1 MPTFMPDD
9 ELAAAAEAGDV
20 AAVAM
25 RADEFARA
33 VVLQLESTRA
43 RADAAKIDAE
53 QTCSLIEQKYMAVNS
68 ENAQLEQEKAQLA
81 VALETRSTELAEARA
96 AAHLLE
102 LEAMKKDGEL
112 QRAGVQLNELRRAR
126 KELLDLNGQKDQ
138 ELEERNASIKSYLDK
153 IVALTEQQASQQGS
167 HLEEQAELLRAKTTL
182 TRFQQEVDLL
192 KQHNAWL
199 NDELSSKSEALLR
212 DRRKAADVEAGLQSK
227 LAEAES
233 QVKEL
238 TAANVRAKERIHDL
252 EGLLGQ
258 LRQELKFANEEAS
271 SQEGQYSA
279 EIVLAKKLADLYKAS
294 AEDANNKATELEG
307 VVKAME
313 VHIKQLEE
321 LPQQLQSEKERNE
334 ALQKANIGWESA
346 RQQLEEELAGAK
358 EALAKAQVVDEGN
371 MQLALAGHRDTRE
384 RFVEPLDM
392 QLAVVLHGSTN
403 VPPQL
408 PQYVSGT
415 ALAASLLRDGW
426 SLSTMYEKYQEAA
439 DAWRHE
445 RQARQHAEVI
455 LERVR
460 IEIEKRAEF
469 LTQERDEHAQ
479 VLVAYSVI
487 EGKLKEA
494 AEERLSM
501 RTRIRDCMADLRKKD
516 RDIKSLEK
524 EVADLQN
531 QVTVLLKEGTDK
543 DGRLLD
549 TEGAEAPST
558 PPHNDESGSDAI
570 ITERLVNVK
579 DIHSLVEHN
588 TQLRTLARTLAR
600 EIEEKEVELKEKY
613 AEELEKRSEENMAR
627 IEQLLEQFRE
637 QSRIVNAV
645 QGQASMFKRLYQE
658 ELQARTSIG
667 TLQRVQYTSTLQEAR
682 SEESPNFKELFEKA
696 QEELKS
702 MREDTSQHLKDLQRE
717 VDKAREEA
725 SSARMERARS
735 DGEAKYA
742 REQHEAMLRSLDEQ
756 RLEMEGVLRRNMG
769 FAQTITDYQKRIRDS
784 AEAVQAAE
792 EASRR
797 LSIEVSVLE
806 KEKDLLASVERRAS
820 EEVSSL
826 SQKVHHLQAMLDSKL
841 EADDAKEATRRAEK
855 AKAEDELRR
864 LQREWADSKRELE
877 QERSHTRDILA
888 ARDAAVRESSLR
900 VEGALKEVEEARNAA
915 NAAETKSQILQ
926 AKVEQ
931 LETNLQKAD
940 EKLTLV
946 LKGDK
951 GPGDSPSVG
960 RLPEREAEASGS
972 SDGYHSKL
980 LVGAALQARDE
991 LERAKEDLEAT
1002 KSHLDQYKRIS
1013 VANEEALN
1021 SMSKAHEQFKQE
1033 ANQFKEN
1040 SEAELVALRGHIDE
1054 LEADL
1059 TSHSQAKATRKEEEK
1074 AALMRAEA
1082 QQSEVR
1088 STLESTIKELDETR
1102 TQLET
1107 MKKDVEHHHQR
1118 WREAQNN
1125 YEQQVLRQG
1134 DTIREL
1140 TTVSEQLLAAR
1151 QELAAVRGRAET
1163 AEAELDAAKVANEA
1177 AADISGQELAELRK
1191 KVDELEKQNKV
1202 LLDRLGALQVS
1213 SAEVGGTVDRER
1225 GDTDMQEVIRYLRRS
1240 KETVEA
1246 ELALL
1251 KQERGR
1257 LLKQLDA
1264 AEHAAEEAQ
1273 AQLRAE
1279 QEKLRGSL
1287 HTADEFQNLKSQAEQ
1302 VNLLRESNAML
1313 REENRRSFEDSR
1325 TWREKLRKL
1334 QDEQAPLHAK
1344 VREKQVELEASGKEI
1359 ETYKAEAH
1367 RWQTRVNQ
1375 LLEKYK
1381 AVDLDEYQRV
1391 QSELDESKRA
1401 IQSKDEEIDA
1411 LKKKMA
1417 DTEEELKKRTA
1428 SETRVKELE
1437 HNLQEQRSRATKLDE
1452 ELVTAR
1458 HEKRRIEVLAARH
1471 KARAEQVSKEKDEG
1485 REKGHEQLL
1494 KERDAL
1500 RSEKENAKKEFEK
1513 EREVALKAKED
1524 MTKERESLLKQV
1536 QDLKAAIERGNYAA
1550 GNSEASSKAKE
1561 QKLQTLERLLN
1572 EEKQKR
1578 KRDTKDF
1585 TGLADRAT
1593 QKHQDVLAQV
1603 EVLRAELNNLR
1614 SKPDGNSKPLGEL
1627 PAEVALAKAS
1637 ESYTTSISDLQQA
1650 GAAHGE
1656 GEAAK
1661 AGTGPSN
1668 PEDGSATGVPQQQ
1681 APAGLPPVAAAAPSS
1696 EHPNQPAAAATAA
1709 MPNTAAAATTSPA
1722 KAVMPPAAPIP
1733 AHAPAAT
1740 EVRQISGT
1748 GSTIPTTGSG
1758 TLRPTGAGG
1767 RGRAVP
1773 AGRGVLGAGS
1783 LRRPPFS
1790 QPTKG
1795 AAGGRAGGRGV
1806 AKDDLTERAAFME
1819 AQLRQMLLS
1828 GQQQRGS
1835 PAAPEVAAAA
1845 GATAV
1850 AKDPSPEG
1858 ERRAEGDE
1866 KAEEV
1871 KLEGGAEREGHGE
1884 EGEIKEEKEAEE
1896 GARRTLRRFVRPMIG
1911 TAPAPPAAP
1920 TISRPLPVTTKAP
1933 DQMQAPPA
1941 RVTTAAA
1948 TTTAAQ
1954 VESGRDPTTEA
1965 QGTPIEVVSGEPQS
1979 AALAPAPEPTK
1990 SAIASGLGSEIVLLG
2005 KRPVPEAEGD
2015 TSPAASADAA
2025 PPEGGGPP
2033 APKRVR
2039 EVSAAQTADLQEPEA
2054 GISNGAP
2061 AAAPAAAEPGKDLD
2075 AEVGNAAAADAS
2087 TELVGVLVETITV
2100 TPMSIAIEEE
2110 VILDDVADA
2119 AAVEAEAIEEEEQ
2132 QTLDVGE
2139 AEEQVAKRPRTEEAE
2154 TVPEKHEETDMMQV
2168 VEDVPGADAEEGEIE
2183 VAPEIPVTDAQ
2194 ATGLVVEAA
2203 ANAEDQQLETGE
2215 VAVGEVGHDA
2225 GMPEAE
2231 APALPSAQDNEVAME
2246 EAGEQPEEATAAAVT
2261 AEPAADAEAP
2271 INVVNEAT
2279 APTSQVEGAPVVDGT
2294 SSKEGVNA
2302 QAKDVAAEAQQLNPA
2317 SAGTDA
2323 PSEPVPPQ
2331 DSPVRITRRA
2341 TAAARGRG
2349 RLSVGKEPQK
2359 AGDGLLPAPGMGA
2372 ASTGSSV
2379 QERASQGAALQLL
2392 ASGGLS
2398 TPAVGFPCRGG
2409 KVSPPGRG
2417 AVPPSPGTRSGR
2429 GKAGAAQKLMKAVKE
2444 TRVGH
2449 AARGG
2454 GTARGGRLIS
2464 LQGAPSRGVPPPPA
2478 STDAPA
2484 DSTNEKE
2491 PDGQGL

>member
-9 ELAAAAEAGDV
+9 ELAAAVEAGDV

-68 ENAQLEQEKAQLA
+68 ENAQLEQEKAQLT

-96 AAHLLE
+96 AAHVLE

-212 DRRKAADVEAGLQSK
+212 DRRNAADIEAGLQSK

-238 TAANVRAKERIHDL
+238 TAANVRAKERVQDL

-258 LRQELKFANEEAS
+258 LRQELKVANEEAS
-271 SQEGQYSA
+271 SQEGQFSA

-294 AEDANNKATELEG
+294 AEDDNNKATELEG

-334 ALQKANIGWESA
+334 ALQKEWESA

-358 EALAKAQVVDEGN
+358 EALAKAQLVDEGN
-371 MQLALAGHRDTRE
+371 MQLALAGHRDSRE

-460 IEIEKRAEF
+460 VEIEKRAEF

-479 VLVAYSVI
+479 VLVSYSVV

-531 QVTVLLKEGTDK
+531 QVTVLLKEGTEK

-549 TEGAEAPST
+549 IEGAEAPST

-702 MREDTSQHLKDLQRE
+702 MKEDTSQHLKDLQRE

-742 REQHEAMLRSLDEQ
+742 REQHEATLRSLDEQ

-769 FAQTITDYQKRIRDS
+769 FAQTITDYQKRMRDS

-806 KEKDLLASVERRAS
+806 REKDLLASVERRAS

-826 SQKVHHLQAMLDSKL
+826 SQKVHHLQAMLDSKR
-841 EADDAKEATRRAEK
+841 EADDAEEATRRADK
-855 AKAEDELRR
+855 VKAEDELRR

-888 ARDAAVRESSLR
+888 ARDAAVRESSLK

-931 LETNLQKAD
+931 LETDLQKAD

-946 LKGDK
+946 LKGDRSM
-951 GPGDSPSVG
+951 GDSPSVG
-960 RLPEREAEASGS
+960 LLPEREAEARGS
-972 SDGYHSKL
+972 SDGYHIRL
-980 LVGAALQARDE
+980 LVGVTLQARDE

-1040 SEAELVALRGHIDE
+1040 SEAELAALRGRIDE

-1059 TSHSQAKATRKEEEK
+1059 ASRSQAEATRKEEEK

-1088 STLESTIKELDETR
+1088 STLESTMKELDESR
-1102 TQLET
+1102 TQLEI

-1163 AEAELDAAKVANEA
+1163 AEAELDAVKVVNEA
-1177 AADISGQELAELRK
+1177 AAEISGQEMAELRK

-1202 LLDRLGALQVS
+1202 LLDRLEVVQVS

-1225 GDTDMQEVIRYLRRS
+1225 GGTDMQEVIRYLRRS

-1264 AEHAAEEAQ
+1264 AELAAEEAQ

-1287 HTADEFQNLKSQAEQ
+1287 YTAVEFQNLKSQAEQ

-1334 QDEQAPLHAK
+1334 QDEQAPLQAK
-1344 VREKQVELEASGKEI
+1344 VREKQVELEASGREI

-1401 IQSKDEEIDA
+1401 IQSKDEEVDA
-1411 LKKKMA
+1411 LKNKMA
-1417 DTEEELKKRTA
+1417 EIDEELKKRTA
-1428 SETRVKELE
+1428 SEMRVKELE

-1452 ELVTAR
+1452 EL
-1458 HEKRRIEVLAARH
+1458 
-1471 KARAEQVSKEKDEG
+1471 ARAEQVSKEKDEG

-1500 RSEKENAKKEFEK
+1500 RSEKENAKKEYEK
-1513 EREVALKAKED
+1513 EREVAMQAKEEL
-1524 MTKERESLLKQV
+1524 TKERESLLKQV
-1536 QDLKAAIERGNYAA
+1536 QDLKAAIERGNHAA
-1550 GNSEASSKAKE
+1550 GNSEASSKARE

-1578 KRDTKDF
+1578 KRDAKDF
-1585 TGLADRAT
+1585 TGLADRAF

-1650 GAAHGE
+1650 GAAHAE

-1661 AGTGPSN
+1661 AGTGPSI
-1668 PEDGSATGVPQQQ
+1668 PEDGSGTGVPQQQ

-1696 EHPNQPAAAATAA
+1696 EQPSQPVAAATAVL
-1709 MPNTAAAATTSPA
+1709 PSTAAAATTSSA
-1722 KAVMPPAAPIP
+1722 KAAMPPAAPTP
-1733 AHAPAAT
+1733 AHALPAT
-1740 EVRQISGT
+1740 EARQTYNT
-1748 GSTIPTTGSG
+1748 GSTISMSGSG
-1758 TLRPTGAGG
+1758 TMRPTGAGG

-1773 AGRGVLGAGS
+1773 AGRGVLGPGS

-1795 AAGGRAGGRGV
+1795 AAGGRGGGRGV
-1806 AKDDLTERAAFME
+1806 ARDDLTERAAFME

-1828 GQQQRGS
+1828 GQQRGT
-1835 PAAPEVAAAA
+1835 PAAPEAAAAA

-1858 ERRAEGDE
+1858 ERKAEGDE

-1871 KLEGGAEREGHGE
+1871 KPEGGAEREGHGE

-1896 GARRTLRRFVRPMIG
+1896 GTRRTLRRFVRPMIG
-1911 TAPAPPAAP
+1911 TAPAPPTAP
-1920 TISRPLPVTTKAP
+1920 MISRPLPVTTKAP
-1933 DQMQAPPA
+1933 DQMQAPPG
-1941 RVTTAAA
+1941 RVAAAAA
-1948 TTTAAQ
+1948 TTAAAQ
-1954 VESGRDPTTEA
+1954 VESSRDPTIEA
-1965 QGTPIEVVSGEPQS
+1965 QRAPIEVASSEPQP
-1979 AALAPAPEPTK
+1979 AALALAPEPTK
-1990 SAIASGLGSEIVLLG
+1990 SAFSSGPGSEVVLLG

-2015 TSPAASADAA
+2015 VPSAASADAA
-2025 PPEGGGPP
+2025 PLEGGGPP

-2039 EVSAAQTADLQEPEA
+2039 EANAAQTGDLQEPQA
-2054 GISNGAP
+2054 GTTDGAP
-2061 AAAPAAAEPGKDLD
+2061 AAAPAAAEPGKDL
-2075 AEVGNAAAADAS
+2075 ATEAGNAAAADAS
-2087 TELVGVLVETITV
+2087 TELVGVFVETITV

-2110 VILDDVADA
+2110 VLLNDVAEA
-2119 AAVEAEAIEEEEQ
+2119 AEVEAEDVEEEEQ
-2132 QTLDVGE
+2132 QTLEVGE
-2139 AEEQVAKRPRTEEAE
+2139 AEEQVAKRLRTEEEE
-2154 TVPEKHEETDMMQV
+2154 TLPEKHDETDMDQL
-2168 VEDVPGADAEEGEIE
+2168 VEDGPGADAEEGKIE
-2183 VAPEIPVTDAQ
+2183 VTPELPQAQVTDAE
-2194 ATGLVVEAA
+2194 ARGLVVEAA
-2203 ANAEDQQLETGE
+2203 ANTEDQQLEM
-2215 VAVGEVGHDA
+2215 VDLAVGEVGHDV

-2246 EAGEQPEEATAAAVT
+2246 EAGEQLEEATAAAVT
-2261 AEPAADAEAP
+2261 AETAADAEAP
-2271 INVVNEAT
+2271 SNVDNEAT
-2279 APTSQVEGAPVVDGT
+2279 APSSQVEGALVVAGT
-2294 SSKEGVNA
+2294 SGEEGVSA
-2302 QAKDVAAEAQQLNPA
+2302 LAKDAAAEALQLTPA
-2317 SAGTDA
+2317 SISTDA

-2331 DSPVRITRRA
+2331 DSPVRITRRV

-2349 RLSVGKEPQK
+2349 RLSAGKEPQK
-2359 AGDGLLPAPGMGA
+2359 AGDGLLPVPGVGA
-2372 ASTGSSV
+2372 TSTGSPV

-2392 ASGGLS
+2392 ASGEVS
-2398 TPAVGFPCRGG
+2398 TSAVGSPKRGG
-2409 KVSPPGRG
+2409 KVSPGGRG

-2449 AARGG
+2449 AARGA

-2491 PDGQGL
+2491 PDGQGS

>member
-9 ELAAAAEAGDV
+9 ELAAAVEAGDV

-68 ENAQLEQEKAQLA
+68 ENAQLEQEKAQLT

-199 NDELSSKSEALLR
+199 NDELSSKSEALLK
-212 DRRKAADVEAGLQSK
+212 DRRNAADMEAGLQSK

-233 QVKEL
+233 KVKEL
-238 TAANVRAKERIHDL
+238 TAANVRAKERVQDL

-258 LRQELKFANEEAS
+258 LRQELKVANEEAN
-271 SQEGQYSA
+271 SQEGQFFA

-321 LPQQLQSEKERNE
+321 LPQQLQSEKDRNE
-334 ALQKANIGWESA
+334 ALQKGWESA
-346 RQQLEEELAGAK
+346 RRQLEEELAGAK

-371 MQLALAGHRDTRE
+371 LQLALAGHRDSRE

-469 LTQERDEHAQ
+469 LMQERDEHAQ
-479 VLVAYSVI
+479 VLVAYSVV

-494 AEERLSM
+494 AGERLSM

-531 QVTVLLKEGTDK
+531 Q
-543 DGRLLD
+543 
-549 TEGAEAPST
+549 
-558 PPHNDESGSDAI
+558 
-570 ITERLVNVK
+570 VNVK

-667 TLQRVQYTSTLQEAR
+667 TLQRVQYTSSLPEAR

-742 REQHEAMLRSLDEQ
+742 REHHEATLRSLDEQ

-792 EASRR
+792 ESSRR

-806 KEKDLLASVERRAS
+806 REKDLLASVERRAS

-826 SQKVHHLQAMLDSKL
+826 SQKVHHLQALLDSKR

-877 QERSHTRDILA
+877 QERSHARDILA
-888 ARDAAVRESSLR
+888 ARDTAVRESSLK
-900 VEGALKEVEEARNAA
+900 VEGALKVVEEARNAA
-915 NAAETKSQILQ
+915 NAAEMKSQVLQ

-951 GPGDSPSVG
+951 GTGDSPSVG
-960 RLPEREAEASGS
+960 LLPEREAEASGS
-972 SDGYHSKL
+972 FDGYRSRL
-980 LVGAALQARDE
+980 LVGATLQARDE

-1033 ANQFKEN
+1033 ANQFKED
-1040 SEAELVALRGHIDE
+1040 SEAELAALRGRIDE

-1059 TSHSQAKATRKEEEK
+1059 TSRSQAEATRKEEEK

-1088 STLESTIKELDETR
+1088 STLESTMKELDETR

-1107 MKKDVEHHHQR
+1107 MKKDVEHHHRR

-1163 AEAELDAAKVANEA
+1163 AEAELGAAKVVNEA
-1177 AADISGQELAELRK
+1177 AAEISEQERAELRK

-1202 LLDRLGALQVS
+1202 LLDRLEAVQVS
-1213 SAEVGGTVDRER
+1213 SAEVGGSIERER

-1391 QSELDESKRA
+1391 QSELDESMRA
-1401 IQSKDEEIDA
+1401 IQSKDEEVDA

-1417 DTEEELKKRTA
+1417 EIEEELKKRTA

-1437 HNLQEQRSRATKLDE
+1437 QNLQEQRSRATKLDE
-1452 ELVTAR
+1452 EL
-1458 HEKRRIEVLAARH
+1458 
-1471 KARAEQVSKEKDEG
+1471 VSKEKDEG

-1500 RSEKENAKKEFEK
+1500 RSEKENVRKELDK
-1513 EREVALKAKED
+1513 EREVALKAKEES
-1524 MTKERESLLKQV
+1524 TKERESLLKQV
-1536 QDLKAAIERGNYAA
+1536 QDLKAAVERGNHAV
-1550 GNSEASSKAKE
+1550 GNSEASSKARE
-1561 QKLQTLERLLN
+1561 QKLQIVERLLN

-1578 KRDTKDF
+1578 KKNATDF
-1585 TGLADRAT
+1585 TSVADRAN

-1637 ESYTTSISDLQQA
+1637 ESYTTAISDLQQA

-1668 PEDGSATGVPQQQ
+1668 PEDGSATVVPQQQ
-1681 APAGLPPVAAAAPSS
+1681 APAGLPPVTAAAPSS
-1696 EHPNQPAAAATAA
+1696 EPPSQPVAAATAV
-1709 MPNTAAAATTSPA
+1709 MPSRAAAATTSPA
-1722 KAVMPPAAPIP
+1722 KAAMPPAAPTP

-1740 EVRQISGT
+1740 EARQISGT
-1748 GSTIPTTGSG
+1748 GSTISTTGSG
-1758 TLRPTGAGG
+1758 TMRPTGAGG

-1773 AGRGVLGAGS
+1773 AGRGVLGPGS

-1795 AAGGRAGGRGV
+1795 AAGGRGGGRGV

-1828 GQQQRGS
+1828 GQQRGT
-1835 PAAPEVAAAA
+1835 PAAPEAAAAA

-1858 ERRAEGDE
+1858 ERKAEGDE

-1871 KLEGGAEREGHGE
+1871 KTDGGAEREGHGE

-1896 GARRTLRRFVRPMIG
+1896 GTRRTLRRFVRPMIG

-1920 TISRPLPVTTKAP
+1920 TTSRPLPVTTKAP
-1933 DQMQAPPA
+1933 DQTQAPPA

-1948 TTTAAQ
+1948 TTAAAP
-1954 VESGRDPTTEA
+1954 VESSRDPTTEA
-1965 QGTPIEVVSGEPQS
+1965 QGTPIEVASGGPQP
-1979 AALAPAPEPTK
+1979 ATLAPTAEPTK
-1990 SAIASGLGSEIVLLG
+1990 SAVASGLGSEIVLLG

-2015 TSPAASADAA
+2015 TPPAASADAA
-2025 PPEGGGPP
+2025 PLEGGGPP
-2033 APKRVR
+2033 AAKRVR
-2039 EVSAAQTADLQEPEA
+2039 EVGAAQRADLQEPEA
-2054 GISNGAP
+2054 GTTDG
-2061 AAAPAAAEPGKDLD
+2061 APAAAEPGKDLA

-2087 TELVGVLVETITV
+2087 TELVGVFVETITV

-2110 VILDDVADA
+2110 VILDDVAEA
-2119 AAVEAEAIEEEEQ
+2119 AAVEAEGVEEEEQ
-2132 QTLDVGE
+2132 QTLEVGE

-2154 TVPEKHEETDMMQV
+2154 AGPEKHEETDMDQV
-2168 VEDVPGADAEEGEIE
+2168 VEDVPAADAEEGEIE
-2183 VAPEIPVTDAQ
+2183 VAPGLPQAQ
-2194 ATGLVVEAA
+2194 DTNTEARSLAVQTAATY
-2203 ANAEDQQLETGE
+2203 EDQQLEMGE
-2215 VAVGEVGHDA
+2215 VAVGEVAHDA
-2225 GMPEAE
+2225 GMLEAE

-2246 EAGEQPEEATAAAVT
+2246 EAGEQLDEATAAAVT
-2261 AEPAADAEAP
+2261 AEPAADTEAP
-2271 INVVNEAT
+2271 TNVGDEAT
-2279 APTSQVEGAPVVDGT
+2279 APTSQVEGAPVIDGT
-2294 SSKEGVNA
+2294 SGEEGASA
-2302 QAKDVAAEAQQLNPA
+2302 QAKDAAAEAQQLAPA
-2317 SAGTDA
+2317 SVSTDA

-2331 DSPVRITRRA
+2331 ESPVRITRRV

-2359 AGDGLLPAPGMGA
+2359 AGEGLLPVPGMGA
-2372 ASTGSSV
+2372 TSTGSPV
-2379 QERASQGAALQLL
+2379 QERASQGAALQLP
-2392 ASGGLS
+2392 ASGGVS
-2398 TPAVGFPCRGG
+2398 MPAVGSPRRGG
-2409 KVSPPGRG
+2409 KVSPPGRR

-2478 STDAPA
+2478 STNAPA
-2484 DSTNEKE
+2484 DTDKKE
-2491 PDGQGL
+2491 PDGQGS